1 MTPSTVG
8 DSFDSSLTH
17 AADTPSEPDRLGTIE
32 ARARRIRELK
42 DELFPLIEAQRGD
55 IWEMNSWNW
64 SHRRIARTCG
74 LSQPQV
80 FRVLHAQR

>member
-1 MTPSTVG
+1 MTTG

-17 AADTPSEPDRLGTIE
+17 AAKTPGDPGKLGAIE

-42 DELFPLIEAQRGD
+42 DELFPLIEEQRGD
-55 IWEMNSWNW
+55 IWEMNSWEW
-64 SHRRIARTCG
+64 SQYRIAEVCG